1 MDYPREILL
10 HSEPISFHKFWQ
22 IDPFDVYKNWLQRDR
37 YLGQVGSGRHTK
49 EADFCDQNNQQNG
62 LQVCRKNSEL
72 VQNEIS
78 FNKKRNEL

>member
-10 HSEPISFHKFWQ
+10 HNEPISFHKFWQ
-22 IDPFDVYKNWLQRDR
+22 IDPFDVYKNWLQKDR
-37 YLGQVGSGRHTK
+37 YSDQVGRKHRKDT
-49 EADFCDQNNQQNG
+49 DFCDRNNQRHD